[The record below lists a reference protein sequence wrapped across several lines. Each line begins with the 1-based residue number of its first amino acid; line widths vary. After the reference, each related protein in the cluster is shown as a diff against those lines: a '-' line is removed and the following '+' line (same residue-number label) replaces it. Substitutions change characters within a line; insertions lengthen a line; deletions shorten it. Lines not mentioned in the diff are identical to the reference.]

1 MDYLE
6 VIARAKVRPGQ
17 VDGFKAQAA
26 EIVRLTRERDTHTLR
41 CDWFLDEDGT
51 ECEVH
56 EMFPDE
62 QGLAEHSMH
71 IMEARTVLF
80 RDHASNHRST
90 LYGNVSRDFLDL
102 LNERMGM
109 APAVFSLLQGL
120 EPAGT
125 GLTGHVPSTA
135 SARSEPGAMA
145 QLEVHANLKIRPG
158 QLDGFTTQVAEIM
171 RLTREHD
178 TQTVRYDWFL
188 NEAGTECE
196 VHEAY
201 PSGQGLVEHNAHVM
215 DARAIL
221 FERYAYDHRMTAF
234 GEVSAE
240 LRALAAKHAG
250 GIGVYAFLQ
259 GLETAAAV

>member
-6 VIARAKVRPGQ
+6 VIARAKVRPGE
-17 VDGFKAQAA
+17 VDGLKAQAA

-41 CDWFLDEDGT
+41 CDWFLDESGT
-51 ECEVH
+51 EFEVH
-56 EMFPDE
+56 EMFTDE
-62 QGLAEHSMH
+62 QALAEHSMH

-80 RDHASNHRST
+80 RDYAYDHRPT
-90 LYGNVSRDFLDL
+90 LYGDVSQGFLDL
-102 LNERMGM
+102 LGERMGK
-109 APAVFSLLQGL
+109 APAVFSFLQGL
-120 EPAGT
+120 ETAAD
-125 GLTGHVPSTA
+125 GLTGDGRSTA
-135 SARSEPGAMA
+135 SARSERGGPAH
-145 QLEVHANLKIRPG
+145 LEVHAHLKIRPG
-158 QLDGFTTQVAEIM
+158 QLDGFKAQVAEIM

-188 NEAGTECE
+188 DGEGTECE
-196 VHEAY
+196 VHEVY
-201 PSGQGLVEHNAHVM
+201 LSGQGLVAHNEHVM